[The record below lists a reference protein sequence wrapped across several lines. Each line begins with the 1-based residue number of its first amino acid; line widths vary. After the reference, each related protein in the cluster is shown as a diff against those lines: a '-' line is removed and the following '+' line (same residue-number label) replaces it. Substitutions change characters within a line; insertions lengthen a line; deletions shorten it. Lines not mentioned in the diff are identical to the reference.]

1 MNHRSAKDATPLIAA
16 TIGGHEPVVRMLLK
30 AGADVTARTG
40 IPGTST
46 DGIPGTLEVH
56 SLQLAQFLGRAK
68 KTYNRKTAMPLAL
81 AYGPHDPN
89 PAIAT
94 LFKPSSHR
102 PPPARPPTPRV

>member
-1 MNHRSAKDATPLIAA
+1 MASQNGHLECVRLLLKVKAPVNHRSAKDATPLIAA

-56 SLQLAQFLGRAK
+56 SL
-68 KTYNRKTAMPLAL
+68 
-81 AYGPHDPN
+81 
-89 PAIAT
+89 
-94 LFKPSSHR
+94 
-102 PPPARPPTPRV
+102 PPPGS